1 MSIVRRLS
9 RLSRTVQFALIA
21 VAAFAIGSA
30 TVAAASVGGIPIGTL
45 FYLTMLNGSPTTPCS
60 SSPGTLGPTT
70 TCTAV
75 VDSNGNLHVA
85 GTSTVSGTVGV
96 NNFPG
101 DQQVHGTVGVSNF
114 PGDQQV
120 HGSVGV
126 NNFPTDQQVHG
137 AVTGHV
143 NVDNLPS
150 SQTVNGTVN
159 VGNLPTDTSGNV
171 KVNVVAGGGGGGLP
185 VATKSVRLNGQLDSI
200 VGTHPYVEIPLA
212 ITATYIQIVGCD
224 EYWINLS
231 GGGYLDFQSQGNYAF
246 PIPMSVT
253 GISIFNKAFTGCS
266 YDTRVIGY

>member
-9 RLSRTVQFALIA
+9 RLSRPVQFALIA

-45 FYLTMLNGSPTTPCS
+45 FYLTVLNGTPTTPCS

-96 NNFPG
+96 N
-101 DQQVHGTVGVSNF
+101 NF